1 MNKGIST
8 LLFFI
13 AICFI
18 VFLIFRNINFQE
30 GLENKSSTTTNNSTS
45 TSSSSNV
52 SITNGIAGSAQSYAA
67 DIKSETIRNQDI
79 LLVSKYR
86 HDYENVILNADDL
99 INTMMLQTTLSMD
112 KKNPMNSLEKLVKL
126 NSAKTALN
134 SVMKYVDAA
143 A

>member
-13 AICFI
+13 VICFI
-18 VFLIFRNINFQE
+18 IYLIFRNINFQE
-30 GLENKSSTTTNNSTS
+30 GLENNSSSTTSNN
-45 TSSSSNV
+45 SSSSNV

-67 DIKSETIRNQDI
+67 DIKSETIRNQDV
-79 LLVSKYR
+79 LLISKYR
-86 HDYENVILNADDL
+86 KYYENVILNADDL
-99 INTMMLQTTLSMD
+99 INTLMLETTLSMN
-112 KKNPMNSLEKLVKL
+112 KKNPIPSLDKLVKL
-126 NSAKTALN
+126 NSAKAALN